1 MGVGMKIQSQSSS
14 IFNRIENTGNKLN
27 QQLSSGKRVNSA
39 ADDAAALQIIDRLTS
54 QQNGYSQS
62 IRNANDGISY
72 AQTADSALS
81 GVNDAVSRIREL
93 SIQSGNGALTDSDRQ
108 ALQEEV
114 TQLQTQITETFENT
128 SFGGAKLFNGESAS
142 FQIGPD
148 ALTTKSL
155 TQTDGSFASGIL
167 SVDISTQAGAQA
179 AIDVADTVSQDLNTQ
194 RTQLGAFENTISS
207 TIRQADN
214 QRENIAASQSRIQ
227 DTDYAK
233 VISEQ
238 TANDILSQASIALRG
253 QANQSASAVLNLL

>member
-1 MGVGMKIQSQSSS
+1 MKIQPQSS
-14 IFNRIENTGNKLN
+14 IFNKIENTTNKLN
-27 QQLSSGKRVNSA
+27 QQLASGKRVNSA

-54 QQNGYSQS
+54 QQDGYSQA

-93 SIQSGNGALTDSDRQ
+93 SIQSGNGALTDSDRA

-114 TQLQTQITETFENT
+114 TQLQTQITETFENST
-128 SFGGAKLFNGESAS
+128 FGGAKLFNGEDTS
-142 FQIGPD
+142 FQVGPD
-148 ALTTKSL
+148 ALTTQTL
-155 TQTDGSFASGIL
+155 TQTDGSFANPIL
-167 SVDISTQAGAQA
+167 SVDISTAAGAQA
-179 AIDVADTVSQDLNTQ
+179 AIDVADTVAQDLNSQ
-194 RTQLGAFENTISS
+194 RTQLGAFENAISS
-207 TIRQADN
+207 TIRSADN

-233 VISEQ
+233 AVSEQ

-253 QANQSASAVLNLL
+253 QANQSASAVLGLL

>member
-1 MGVGMKIQSQSSS
+1 MKIQSQSSS
-14 IFNRIENTGNKLN
+14 IFNRIENTSNKLN
-27 QQLSSGKRVNSA
+27 QQLATGKRVNSA

-54 QQNGYSQS
+54 QQNGYGQS
-62 IRNANDGISY
+62 IRNAYDGISY

-93 SIQSGNGALTDSDRQ
+93 SIQAGSGALTDNDRQ

-114 TQLQTQITETFENT
+114 SQLQTQITETFENT
-128 SFGGAKLFNGESAS
+128 TFGGAQLFNGESAT

-148 ALTTKSL
+148 ALTTKEL
-155 TQTDGSFASGIL
+155 TQTDGSFASAIL
-167 SVDISTQAGAQA
+167 SVDISTEAGAQA

-194 RTQLGAFENTISS
+194 RTQLGAFENTVSS
-207 TIRQADN
+207 TIRNADN

-227 DTDYAK
+227 DTDYARA
-233 VISEQ
+233 VSEQ

-253 QANQSASAVLNLL
+253 QANQSASAVLGLL